1 MSEERSSHEVDA
13 SSWVTATIG
22 LSGFRTEVSARSHAI
37 VADEPLPLG
46 GTDLGPTPY
55 EFLLTALA
63 TCTVITLRM
72 YADRK
77 QWPLASASVSL
88 RSSRS
93 HERDCEDCETK
104 KVDIGRIE
112 SRIDLGG
119 PISEEQRARLIE
131 IAGRCPVKQTLERG
145 ITVELVLRRS

>member
-1 MSEERSSHEVDA
+1 MSEERTSPEEDA

-37 VADEPLPLG
+37 LADEPVSLG

-55 EFLLTALA
+55 EFLLAALA

-77 QWPLASASVSL
+77 QWPLASASVSF
-88 RSSRS
+88 RTSRS
-93 HERDCEDCETK
+93 HERDCEDCATNE
-104 KVDIGRIE
+104 VDIGRIE

-119 PISEEQRARLIE
+119 PISGEQRARLIE

-145 ITVELVLRRS
+145 IAIETA

>member
-1 MSEERSSHEVDA
+1 MSEERNSPEEDA

-22 LSGFRTEVSARSHAI
+22 LSGYRTEVSARSHAV
-37 VADEPLPLG
+37 VADEPLALG

-119 PISEEQRARLIE
+119 PISDEQRARLVE

-145 ITVELVLRRS
+145 ITVETVSPV

>member
-1 MSEERSSHEVDA
+1 MSDDKIPTAEDA

-37 VADEPLPLG
+37 IADEPVPLG

-88 RSSRS
+88 RTRRS
-93 HERDCEDCETK
+93 HELDCENCETK

-119 PISEEQRARLIE
+119 PISDEQRVRLLE

-145 ITVELVLRRS
+145 ISVEIA

>member
-1 MSEERSSHEVDA
+1 MSEERNSPEEDA
-13 SSWVTATIG
+13 TSWVTATIG
-22 LSGFRTEVSARSHAI
+22 LSGYRTEVSARSHAI
-37 VADEPLPLG
+37 VADEPVSLG
-46 GTDLGPTPY
+46 GTDIGPTPY

-88 RSSRS
+88 RTSRS

-119 PISEEQRARLIE
+119 PISDEQRARLIE

-145 ITVELVLRRS
+145 ITIEIA

>member
-1 MSEERSSHEVDA
+1 MSDETISAREDA

-22 LSGFRTEVSARSHAI
+22 LSGYRTEVSARSHAI
-37 VADEPLPLG
+37 VADEPVSLG

-88 RSSRS
+88 RTSRS
-93 HERDCEDCETK
+93 HELDCEGCETN

-145 ITVELVLRRS
+145 ISIESA

>member
-1 MSEERSSHEVDA
+1 MSEERSSPEEDA

-22 LSGFRTEVSARSHAI
+22 LSGYRTEVSARSHAI
-37 VADEPLPLG
+37 IADEPLSLG

-55 EFLLTALA
+55 EFVLTALA

-119 PISEEQRARLIE
+119 PISDEQRARLME

-145 ITVELVLRRS
+145 ITVETV